1 MATDDRTETRITTGW
16 HRHGA
21 AWAAAVRGRR
31 IASRAAVTDQALI
44 DAILEERPTRLL
56 DLGCGEGWLARSLAP
71 MGIAVTGID
80 ASAPLVDA
88 ARRAGGGDFRVADYA
103 DLPADLG
110 IFDLA
115 VSNFALL
122 GRDPVE
128 QLLATL
134 PQFLRPAGRLL
145 IQTLHPLA
153 ASDRPYVDGWRED
166 SWAAFSD
173 AVADPPPWYFR
184 TLGSWVRLLSRHQW
198 RLRELRE
205 PAAAGTVRPVSVL
218 FIAQPVIAQP
228 D

>member
-1 MATDDRTETRITTGW
+1 MPTDDRAETRITAGW

-44 DAILEERPTRLL
+44 DAILEQRPAHLL

-71 MGIAVTGID
+71 KGIAVTGID
-80 ASAPLVDA
+80 ASASLVDA

-110 IFDLA
+110 VFDLA

-122 GRDPVE
+122 GHDPVE
-128 QLLATL
+128 HLLAAL
-134 PQFLRPAGRLL
+134 PQFLRPGGRLL

-153 ASDRPYVDGWRED
+153 AADSPYADGWRED

-205 PAAAGTVRPVSVL
+205 PAAPGAARPASVL
-218 FIAQPVIAQP
+218 FIAQP

>member
-1 MATDDRTETRITTGW
+1 MPTDDRAETRVIAGW
-16 HRHGA
+16 HRHGD

-31 IASRAAVTDQALI
+31 IASRAAITDHALI
-44 DAILEERPTRLL
+44 DAILEQRPTQLL

-71 MGIAVTGID
+71 RGIAVTGID
-80 ASAPLVDA
+80 VSASLVDA
-88 ARRAGGGDFRVADYA
+88 ARRAGGGAFRVADYA

-128 QLLATL
+128 HLLATL
-134 PQFLRPAGRLL
+134 PRFLQPDGHLL

-153 ASDRPYVDGWRED
+153 AADRPYADGWRED

-173 AVADPPPWYFR
+173 GVTDPPPWYFR
-184 TLGSWVRLLSRHQW
+184 TLESWVRLLVRHRW

-205 PAAAGTVRPVSVL
+205 PVAAGATRPASVL
-218 FIAQPVIAQP
+218 FIAQRG
-228 D
+228 